1 MRIFVFSM
9 LLLSQLFAHSV
20 REVHEDE
27 ADADYTHYGIF
38 ADAMYRS
45 DDLYPHGVEGSA
57 GYENHGVPDK
67 VQLNHIGVYL
77 EGLYASRWRYGAE
90 VNRHTDSP
98 ATFDGL
104 VEKLYAGYGNE
115 DGGIVA
121 GREANNISFVRE
133 HPWGYGFAQMP
144 LAVDSF
150 FDGTYY
156 GDGLFLDYRFDALKL
171 AFDVTKD
178 RFTKTLRSTFRAVYD
193 ADPFRVIA
201 YAQLRERSEVRV
213 NYAAS
218 THTHTHGSGCNNL
231 TENERCFERSNN
243 VFGLGGEAHYDALRL
258 QGEYIFLD
266 TQGDVYNNSYKV
278 ESHNRI
284 HSLYAQGIYAF
295 SALELGLRTEW
306 FIFSNRYSGD
316 GASKIAEDM
325 ATDHADDA
333 QYLNTAMAS
342 YRFGHS
348 HKVIVQGENSQEGW
362 AWRASY
368 ILTLDDPL

>member
-1 MRIFVFSM
+1 MRIFFLTI

-27 ADADYTHYGIF
+27 NRSDAIHYGLF
-38 ADAMYRS
+38 ADVMYRS
-45 DDLYPHGVEGSA
+45 DDLYPYGIEGSA
-57 GYENHGVPDK
+57 GYENHGVPDE

-77 EGLYASRWRYGAE
+77 EGVYDSRWRYGAE

-104 VEKLYAGYGNE
+104 VEKLYAGYGND

-121 GREANNISFVRE
+121 GREANYISFVRE
-133 HPWGYGFAQMP
+133 QPWGYGFAQMP

-156 GDGLFLDYRFDALKL
+156 GDGLFLDYRFDTLRL

-178 RFTKTLRSTFRAVYD
+178 RYTKTLRSTFRAAYET
-193 ADPFRVIA
+193 APFRVIA

-213 NYAAS
+213 NYASS
-218 THTHTHGSGCNNL
+218 TDTHTHGSGCENL
-231 TENERCFERSNN
+231 TENERCYDRRNN
-243 VFGLGGEAHYDALRL
+243 VFGLGVQAQQDALRL
-258 QGEYIFLD
+258 QGEYLFLE
-266 TQGDVYNNSYKV
+266 TQGDVYNNRYKV
-278 ESHNRI
+278 KSHNRI

-316 GASKIAEDM
+316 GATQIAENV
-325 ATDHADDA
+325 ATEYSDDT

-342 YRFGHS
+342 YRFWKS
-348 HKVIVQGENSQEGW
+348 HKVILQGENSQEGW